1 MNDGWKR
8 ISAASLSLV
17 MAVGLFAGC
26 TKDSEGAKEP
36 EGSKAPDTKQSAA
49 PASAVYEL
57 GKEPLE
63 FSFYGHYD
71 WYTMPNWG
79 EDLASKW
86 MKENLKVN
94 VTPVSSG
101 GNAAQKFSTMIV
113 SGSLP
118 DVIWMERGADV
129 EKLRAEGLLVPFDD
143 YLDKYPNYKKWVG
156 ESTIDMLRSP
166 DGKIYQFPN
175 WYTTQPNGNAGYL
188 VNKKIYNE
196 LGTPPLETTDDL
208 YNYLKQVQ
216 AKYPDVVPF
225 EVGTAAEGIDVLT
238 SAFAENRPPSFNAL
252 RIAPNGDKLTS
263 IFADAAFREGL
274 QFGSKLYREKLIT
287 QDAMTQKREQVEQ
300 KIITGKIAVY
310 AASSPTEFGAKGET
324 LLKAEDPNAGYI
336 MVWPFHKAGLDK
348 NKIFPGDYKQLGW
361 NVSVITKNAKNPEAI
376 FAFLDWMTGP
386 EGQRTI
392 MWGPEGLY
400 WDGTDADDAPIFTEK
415 FTTDEKERNLFMD
428 STVNLQWNGNTVYV
442 DNSKMKFEMTLP
454 VEKRN
459 WETRWQSEITWK
471 TQFNTTEY
479 VNLSPA
485 GDSNE
490 GITDQAVKDIYDKAR
505 AQALINAKDDA
516 EVLAILD
523 QADKDAAKVGYEKLL
538 NFQTEIWQKNKANAS
553 K

>member
-17 MAVGLFAGC
+17 IAVGLFAGC
-26 TKDSEGAKEP
+26 SKDSEGAKEP

-49 PASAVYEL
+49 PATAAYEL

-79 EDLASKW
+79 EDLATKW
-86 MKENLKVN
+86 MKDNLKVN

-143 YLDKYPNYKKWVG
+143 YLDKYPNMKKWVG

-225 EVGTAAEGIDVLT
+225 EVGEKAEAIDVIT
-238 SAFAENRPPSFNAL
+238 SAFAENRPPSFNSL
-252 RIAPNGDKLTS
+252 RISPNGDKLTS
-263 IFADAAFREGL
+263 IFTDAAFREGL
-274 QFGSKLYREKLIT
+274 QFGSKLFREKLIT

-336 MVWPFHKAGLDK
+336 MVWPIHKAGLDK

-361 NVSVITKNAKNPEAI
+361 NVSVITKSAKNPEAI

-386 EGQRTI
+386 QGQRTI

-415 FTTDEKERNLFMD
+415 FTTDEKERNLLMD

-485 GDSNE
+485 GDTEE

-505 AQALINAKDDA
+505 AKALINAKDDA

-538 NFQTEIWQKNKANAS
+538 NYQTEIWQKNKANVS